1 MTDFKTWLKFENKEK
16 VMDFLED
23 ENKKER
29 NGNQIETDLIKEDL
43 DKAKNYY
50 ETVNKEKVKK
60 EVNKEEVNKEK
71 EESKGK
77 MTQELDHSFEEI
89 SHEKK
94 ALVKSKKGIFDLK

>member
-1 MTDFKTWLKFENKEK
+1 MTDFKTWLKSENKEK
-16 VMDFLED
+16 VMDFLEY

-29 NGNQIETDLIKEDL
+29 NGNQIETDLTKDDL

-50 ETVNKEKVKK
+50 ETG
-60 EVNKEEVNKEK
+60 EEVNKEK
-71 EESKGK
+71 EENKGK
-77 MTQELDHSFEEI
+77 MTQELDNSFEEI

>member
-29 NGNQIETDLIKEDL
+29 NGNQIETDLTKDDL

-50 ETVNKEKVKK
+50 ETG
-60 EVNKEEVNKEK
+60 EEVNKEK
-71 EESKGK
+71 EENKEK
-77 MTQELDHSFEEI
+77 MTQELDNSFEEI

>member
-29 NGNQIETDLIKEDL
+29 NGNQIETDLTKDDL

-50 ETVNKEKVKK
+50 ETG
-60 EVNKEEVNKEK
+60 EEVNKEK
-71 EESKGK
+71 EENKGK
-77 MTQELDHSFEEI
+77 MTQELDNSFEEI

-94 ALVKSKKGIFDLK
+94 ALVKSK

>member
-29 NGNQIETDLIKEDL
+29 NGNQIETDLTKDDL

-50 ETVNKEKVKK
+50 ETG
-60 EVNKEEVNKEK
+60 EEVNKEK
-71 EESKGK
+71 EENKGK
-77 MTQELDHSFEEI
+77 MTQELDNSFEEI

-94 ALVKSKKGIFDLK
+94 ALVKSKKGIFNLK

>member
-29 NGNQIETDLIKEDL
+29 NGNQIETDLTKDDL
-43 DKAKNYY
+43 DK
-50 ETVNKEKVKK
+50 
-60 EVNKEEVNKEK
+60 VNKEK
-71 EESKGK
+71 EENKGK
-77 MTQELDHSFEEI
+77 MTQELDNSFEEI

>member
-1 MTDFKTWLKFENKEK
+1 MTDFKTWLKSENKEK

-29 NGNQIETDLIKEDL
+29 NGNQIETDLTKDDL

-50 ETVNKEKVKK
+50 ETG
-60 EVNKEEVNKEK
+60 EEVNKEK
-71 EESKGK
+71 EENKGK
-77 MTQELDHSFEEI
+77 MTQELDNSFEEI

>member
-29 NGNQIETDLIKEDL
+29 NGNQIETDLTKDDL
-43 DKAKNYY
+43 DKSKNYY
-50 ETVNKEKVKK
+50 ETG
-60 EVNKEEVNKEK
+60 EEVNKEK
-71 EESKGK
+71 EANKGK
-77 MTQELDHSFEEI
+77 MTQELDNSFEEI

>member
-29 NGNQIETDLIKEDL
+29 NGSQIETDLTKDDL

-50 ETVNKEKVKK
+50 ETG
-60 EVNKEEVNKEK
+60 EEVNKEK
-71 EESKGK
+71 EENKGK
-77 MTQELDHSFEEI
+77 MTQELDNSFEEI

>member
-29 NGNQIETDLIKEDL
+29 NGNQIETDLTKDDL

-50 ETVNKEKVKK
+50 ETG
-60 EVNKEEVNKEK
+60 EEVNKEK
-71 EESKGK
+71 EENKRK
-77 MTQELDHSFEEI
+77 MTQELDNSFEEI

>member
-29 NGNQIETDLIKEDL
+29 NGNQIETDLTKDDF

-50 ETVNKEKVKK
+50 ETG
-60 EVNKEEVNKEK
+60 EEVNKEK
-71 EESKGK
+71 EENKGK
-77 MTQELDHSFEEI
+77 MTQELDNSFEEI

>member
-29 NGNQIETDLIKEDL
+29 NGNQIVTDLTKDDL
-43 DKAKNYY
+43 DKSKNYY
-50 ETVNKEKVKK
+50 ETG
-60 EVNKEEVNKEK
+60 EEVNKEK
-71 EESKGK
+71 EENKGK
-77 MTQELDHSFEEI
+77 MTQELDNSFEEI

-94 ALVKSKKGIFDLK
+94 ALVKSKKGIFNLK

>member
-1 MTDFKTWLKFENKEK
+1 MTDFKTWLKSENKEK

-29 NGNQIETDLIKEDL
+29 NGNQIETDLTKDDL

-50 ETVNKEKVKK
+50 ETG
-60 EVNKEEVNKEK
+60 EEVNKEK
-71 EESKGK
+71 EENKGK
-77 MTQELDHSFEEI
+77 MTQELDNSFEEI

-94 ALVKSKKGIFDLK
+94 ALEGIFDLK

>member
-1 MTDFKTWLKFENKEK
+1 
-16 VMDFLED
+16 MDFLED

-29 NGNQIETDLIKEDL
+29 NGNQIETDLTKDDL

-50 ETVNKEKVKK
+50 ETG
-60 EVNKEEVNKEK
+60 EEVNKEK
-71 EESKGK
+71 EENKGK
-77 MTQELDHSFEEI
+77 MTQELDNSFEEI

>member
-29 NGNQIETDLIKEDL
+29 NGNQIETDLTKDDL
-43 DKAKNYY
+43 DKSKNYY
-50 ETVNKEKVKK
+50 ETG
-60 EVNKEEVNKEK
+60 EEVNKEK
-71 EESKGK
+71 EENKGK
-77 MTQELDHSFEEI
+77 MTQELDNSFEEI

>member
-29 NGNQIETDLIKEDL
+29 NGNQIETDLTKDDL

-50 ETVNKEKVKK
+50 ETG
-60 EVNKEEVNKEK
+60 EEVNKEK
-71 EESKGK
+71 EENKGK
-77 MTQELDHSFEEI
+77 MTQELDNSFEEI

>member
-1 MTDFKTWLKFENKEK
+1 MTDFKIWLKFENKEK

-29 NGNQIETDLIKEDL
+29 NGNQIETDLTKDDL

-50 ETVNKEKVKK
+50 ETG
-60 EVNKEEVNKEK
+60 EEVNKEK
-71 EESKGK
+71 EENKGK
-77 MTQELDHSFEEI
+77 MTQELDNSFEEI